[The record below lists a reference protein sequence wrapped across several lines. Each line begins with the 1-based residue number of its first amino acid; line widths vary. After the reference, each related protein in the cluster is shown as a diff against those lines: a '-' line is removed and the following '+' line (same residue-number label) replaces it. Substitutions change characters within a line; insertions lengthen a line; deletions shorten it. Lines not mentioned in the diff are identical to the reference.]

1 MSPFQLD
8 PVYKYL
14 QSIYSSVLTGI
25 VAIVAFSSPYLVLH
39 VSDTSPCPLVF
50 DVSFGFPLS
59 VSRLSHTRVPTV
71 QAAFLTLSLCFVPW
85 TPAIETK
92 YSGRIFFYP
101 PTLLWPY
108 SFHCGRVC
116 LRKCI
121 LALNSPPFVY
131 SSVSQTS
138 LAGRRW
144 SVYCFFPAISV

>member
-8 PVYKYL
+8 RVCKYT
-14 QSIYSSVLTGI
+14 QSIYPSMLTGI
-25 VAIVAFSSPYLVLH
+25 VAIDAFSSAYLVLH
-39 VSDTSPCPLVF
+39 VSDTSPCPLAF
-50 DVSFGFPLS
+50 DVSFGLPLS

-71 QAAFLTLSLCFVPW
+71 EAAFLTLSLCFVPW
-85 TPAIETK
+85 TPANH
-92 YSGRIFFYP
+92 SGRIFFYP
-101 PTLLWPY
+101 LTLLWPY

-121 LALNSPPFVY
+121 LALNSLPFVY

-144 SVYCFFPAISV
+144 SVYCFLPAVSV